1 MQENQLNQAIH
12 IYTLGPYNYT
22 LDPYVLSPYFIRTD
36 YAGIRTVYAAYVLFT
51 YCLRTYFRTVLV
63 HAYCIR
69 TVSVLYPYSLRRFG
83 GDPHSNFV
91 GGETT
96 DADRVWMPADGVRRD
111 YGSSTVP
118 VRTDFIRSIRSIRE
132 TCNHFQNCAADEGG
146 SGGNPQT

>member
-1 MQENQLNQAIH
+1 MNLRKSKYEMMQENQLNQAIH
-12 IYTLGPYNYT
+12 IYTL
-22 LDPYVLSPYFIRTD
+22 DPYVLSPYFIRND

-96 DADRVWMPADGVRRD
+96 DAADRVRMPADGVQRN

-132 TCNHFQNCAADEGG
+132 TCNHFQKLGCG
-146 SGGNPQT
+146 